1 MWRFAPEFLQ
11 GQALAERL
19 GMHMEFYQQA
29 VWPLALRLVHWA
41 LALSVIVLI
50 ATGWLLGGGMVM
62 NPALHEM
69 LRGTLHVPAGQIAAA
84 ALAGR
89 LVLLAVDPGVSGWRA
104 LVPRSRDRA
113 ARSEMLRFYLSWGR
127 RQPPGYYAHDPVW
140 TLFYPV
146 LFVLLGFQV
155 FTGFA
160 VQSQGLRQVAG
171 LSVEGVLQWHGRIA
185 LFLAWLAGLH
195 VASVLLREIR
205 GRGYE
210 VSAMLHGHRIFG
222 REKGGVVNQ
231 ADPVNVTVDDILK
244 SRRNS
249 N

>member
-1 MWRFAPEFLQ
+1 MQ
-11 GQALAERL
+11 T
-19 GMHMEFYQQA
+19 EFYQQA
-29 VWPLALRLVHWA
+29 VWPLALRLVHWV
-41 LALSVIVLI
+41 LALSTLVLI
-50 ATGWLLGGGMVM
+50 ATGWLLGGGMVV

-113 ARSEMLRFYLSWGR
+113 ARLEMLRFYLSGGR
-127 RQPPGYYAHDPVW
+127 RQPPGYYAHDPLW
-140 TLFYPV
+140 MLLYPV
-146 LFVLLGFQV
+146 LFLLLGLQV

-160 VQSQGLRQVAG
+160 IQSQGLRQVAEF
-171 LSVEGVLQWHGRIA
+171 SMEGVSQWHGRIA
-185 LFLAWLAGLH
+185 LFLIWLTGLH

-210 VSAMLHGHRIFG
+210 VSAMLHGLRIFS

-231 ADPVNVTVDDILK
+231 AGPVNVPVNDILK
-244 SRRNS
+244 PRRKS
-249 N
+249 S